1 MAEISDYFTHDAN
14 LYPESGLEFYVF
26 DSSKSIAFVQ
36 DCLIPFREAYIS
48 EEKLSHIV
56 SRFPTTRKDAISR
69 RLPRKGMV
77 MSGDFGEILS
87 FYLACQTW
95 VPTANVLPMKW
106 RFRDSKKDA
115 SKYTDII
122 LFKLKDADNPSVDD
136 AMFTFEVKTCAT
148 GLGNGVYTIHK
159 RPSYIN
165 YKDGKLECTILEAV
179 FDANKDAV
187 ERAAETI
194 PYLLTRCEDE
204 DLYDLYKQIY
214 RFRKAEKTT
223 YQKEYNAV
231 AVVDSTTLAEQIKR
245 MPNDLLTMHP
255 SVKNVYCVP
264 MDSLQSVYENIYTEI
279 RKHAK

>member
-1 MAEISDYFTHDAN
+1 MAAISDYFTHDVN
-14 LYPESGLEFYVF
+14 LYPKSGLEFYVF
-26 DSSKSIAFVQ
+26 DNSKATAFIQ

-48 EEKLSHIV
+48 EDKLTHIV
-56 SRFPTTRKDAISR
+56 SRFPTTRKEAISR

-95 VPTANVLPMKW
+95 SPAANVLPMKW
-106 RFRDSKKDA
+106 RFKDSKKDA

-122 LFKLKDADNPSVDD
+122 LFSLQDPDNPSSSDS
-136 AMFTFEVKTCAT
+136 MYTYEVKTCAT
-148 GLGNGVYTIHK
+148 GLGNSVYKIHK
-159 RPSYIN
+159 RPSYVN

-204 DLYDLYKQIY
+204 DLYDLHKQIF
-214 RFRKAEKTT
+214 RFREASKTT
-223 YQKEYNAV
+223 YQKEHYAV
-231 AVVDSTTLAEQIKR
+231 AVVDSATLAEQIKR
-245 MPNDLLTMHP
+245 MPSDLLKMHP
-255 SVKNVYCVP
+255 NVKNVYCVP
-264 MDSLQSVYENIYTEI
+264 MDSLQNVYESIYLYI
-279 RKHAK
+279 RQQAK

>member
-1 MAEISDYFTHDAN
+1 MAAISDYFKHDVS
-14 LYPESGLEFYVF
+14 LYPKSGLEFYVF
-26 DSSKSIAFVQ
+26 DNSKATAFIQ

-48 EEKLSHIV
+48 EDKLTHIV
-56 SRFPTTRKDAISR
+56 SRFPTTRKEAISR

-87 FYLACQTW
+87 FYLAIQTW
-95 VPTANVLPMKW
+95 TPAANVLPMKW

-122 LFKLKDADNPSVDD
+122 LFSLQDPDNPSTSDS
-136 AMFTFEVKTCAT
+136 MFTYEVKTCAT
-148 GLGNGVYTIHK
+148 GLGNSVYKIHK
-159 RPSYIN
+159 RPSYVN

-204 DLYDLYKQIY
+204 DLYDLHKQIY
-214 RFRKAEKTT
+214 RFREAAKTT

-231 AVVDSTTLAEQIKR
+231 AVVDSTTLAEQINR
-245 MPNDLLTMHP
+245 MPSDLLTMHP
-255 SVKNVYCVP
+255 NVKNVYCVP
-264 MDSLQSVYENIYTEI
+264 MDNLQSVYESIYSDI
-279 RKHAK
+279 RKQAK

>member
-1 MAEISDYFTHDAN
+1 MAEISEYFTHDISM
-14 LYPESGLEFYVF
+14 YPKSGLEFYVF
-26 DSSKSIAFVQ
+26 DNSKATAFVQ
-36 DCLIPFREAYIS
+36 DCLIPFREAYIG
-48 EEKLSHIV
+48 EDKLTHIV
-56 SRFPTTRKDAISR
+56 SQFPTTRKEAISR
-69 RLPRKGMV
+69 RLPEKGMV

-95 VPTANVLPMKW
+95 APAANVLPMKW

-122 LFKLKDADNPSVDD
+122 LFSLQDPDNPSPSDS
-136 AMFTFEVKTCAT
+136 MYTYEVKTCAT
-148 GLGNGVYTIHK
+148 GLGRSVYKIHK
-159 RPSYIN
+159 RPSYVN

-204 DLYDLYKQIY
+204 DLYDLHKKIY
-214 RFRKAEKTT
+214 RFRKAAKTT

-231 AVVDSTTLAEQIKR
+231 AVVDSTTLVEQIKR
-245 MPNDLLTMHP
+245 MPSDLLRMHP
-255 SVKNVYCVP
+255 NVKNVYCVP
-264 MDSLQSVYENIYTEI
+264 MDNLQNIYESIYSDI
-279 RKHAK
+279 RKQAK

>member
-14 LYPESGLEFYVF
+14 LYPKSGLEFYVF

-69 RLPRKGMV
+69 RLPRKGKV

-214 RFRKAEKTT
+214 RFRKAEKQPT
-223 YQKEYNAV
+223 
-231 AVVDSTTLAEQIKR
+231 R
-245 MPNDLLTMHP
+245 R
-255 SVKNVYCVP
+255 
-264 MDSLQSVYENIYTEI
+264 NIML
-279 RKHAK
+279 